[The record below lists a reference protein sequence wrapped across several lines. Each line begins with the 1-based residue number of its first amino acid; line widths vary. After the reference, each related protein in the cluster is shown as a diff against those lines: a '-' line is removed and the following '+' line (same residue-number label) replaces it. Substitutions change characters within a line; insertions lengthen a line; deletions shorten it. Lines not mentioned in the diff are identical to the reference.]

1 MAVRE
6 DEKAYPLRL
15 SIENDKF
22 LREQKDKTG
31 IFLNGQINKLIDK
44 ARTEGYGICQ
54 SSEWT
59 KKEEV

>member
-22 LREQKDKTG
+22 LREQKDKTK
-31 IFLNGQINKLIDK
+31 ISVNWQINKLIEK
-44 ARTEGYGICQ
+44 ARLDIYLESI

-59 KKEEV
+59 KK